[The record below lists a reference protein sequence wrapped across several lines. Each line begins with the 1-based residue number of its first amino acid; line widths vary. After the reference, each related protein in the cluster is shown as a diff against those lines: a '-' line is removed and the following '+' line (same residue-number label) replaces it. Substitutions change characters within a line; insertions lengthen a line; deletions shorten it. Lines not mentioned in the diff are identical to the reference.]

1 MKTRLKAPT
10 APPRRPTGWPF
21 RLRPSPGALMAGLLA
36 AALLASGCSGG
47 DSAARTESGPPAAE
61 AATTAPPDTEAPAA
75 EAAAT
80 APQATEAPT
89 SEAPAAEAAATA
101 PSADETHEEA
111 ESGPERIVSIS
122 PTATEMLF
130 AMGAGDLVVAVDVG
144 SDYPEQAPV
153 SELDGFNPNVEAIA
167 GYEPDLVVM
176 SYDPGDVVGGLTA
189 LGVESLVQSAAA
201 SLDDVYAQIGELG
214 QAAGRPDGAEA
225 LAAEMRAAIDD
236 LVAGAAADGVGLTYY
251 HELDSTYY
259 SVTASTFV
267 GGIYSLFGLENI
279 ADAADADGA
288 AFGYPQLSD
297 EYLIDADPDLI
308 FLADTVCCGQN
319 AATVAERPGWDGLS
333 AVVNGNVVELNDDI
347 ASRWGPRL
355 VEFVSAIAAALAD
368 MARPA

>member
-1 MKTRLKAPT
+1 MKTRLKTPA
-10 APPRRPTGWPF
+10 APPRRPACWLF
-21 RLRPSPGALMAGLLA
+21 RRRPSLVAMMAALLT
-36 AALLASGCSGG
+36 AALLASGCSSD
-47 DSAARTESGPPAAE
+47 DSAARTESGPSATEAPA
-61 AATTAPPDTEAPAA
+61 TAPPDTEAPA
-75 EAAAT
+75 T
-80 APQATEAPT
+80 APPATEAPT
-89 SEAPAAEAAATA
+89 TEAPSDTEAPAPA
-101 PSADETHEEA
+101 PSADEAPGGA

-130 AMGAGDLVVAVDVG
+130 AMGAGDRVVAVDVG

-176 SYDPGDVVGGLTA
+176 SYDPGDVVDGLTA

-201 SLDDVYAQIGELG
+201 SLDDVYAQISELG
-214 QAAGRPDGAEA
+214 QAAGRPDEAEA
-225 LAAEMRAAIDD
+225 LAAEMRSAIDD
-236 LVAGAAADGVGLTYY
+236 LAADAAADGAGLTYY

-279 ADAADADGA
+279 ADAADADGS

-297 EYLIDADPDLI
+297 EYIIDADPDLI
-308 FLADTVCCGQN
+308 FLADTVCCGQSVS
-319 AATVAERPGWDGLS
+319 TVAARPGWDGMS
-333 AVVNGNVVELNDDI
+333 AVVSGNVVELNDDI

-355 VEFVSAIAAALAD
+355 VDFVSAIAAALAD
-368 MARPA
+368 AARPA

>member
-1 MKTRLKAPT
+1 MKTRLKTPA
-10 APPRRPTGWPF
+10 APPRRLAGWLF
-21 RLRPSPGALMAGLLA
+21 RRRPSLAALMAALLT
-36 AALLASGCSGG
+36 AALLASGCSSD
-47 DSAARTESGPPAAE
+47 DSAARTESGPSAAEVPATAPPDTEPAATAPPTTE
-61 AATTAPPDTEAPAA
+61 APTTEAPPDTEAPA
-75 EAAAT
+75 
-80 APQATEAPT
+80 P
-89 SEAPAAEAAATA
+89 A
-101 PSADETHEEA
+101 PSADEAPDGA

-130 AMGAGDLVVAVDVG
+130 AMGAGDRVVAVDVG

-176 SYDPGDVVGGLTA
+176 SYDPGDVVDGLTA

-201 SLDDVYAQIGELG
+201 SLDDVYAQISELG
-214 QAAGRPDGAEA
+214 QAAGRPDEAEA
-225 LAAEMRAAIDD
+225 LAAEMRSAIDD
-236 LVAGAAADGVGLTYY
+236 LAAGAAADGAGLTYY

-279 ADAADADGA
+279 ADAADADGS

-297 EYLIDADPDLI
+297 EYIIDADPDLI
-308 FLADTVCCGQN
+308 FLADTVCCGQSVS
-319 AATVAERPGWDGLS
+319 TVAARPGWDGMS
-333 AVVNGNVVELNDDI
+333 AVVSGNVVELNDDI

-355 VEFVSAIAAALAD
+355 VDFVSAIAAALAD
-368 MARPA
+368 AARPA

>member
-10 APPRRPTGWPF
+10 RRPTGWPF
-21 RLRPSPGALMAGLLA
+21 RLRPSPCALMAALLA

-47 DSAARTESGPPAAE
+47 DSAARTESEPPAAE
-61 AATTAPPDTEAPAA
+61 APTTAPPDAEASAAEAPA
-75 EAAAT
+75 T
-80 APQATEAPT
+80 APPAAEAPT
-89 SEAPAAEAAATA
+89 SEAPATA
-101 PSADETHEEA
+101 PSADETPGEA

-130 AMGAGDLVVAVDVG
+130 AMGAGDLLVAVDVG

-176 SYDPGDVVGGLTA
+176 SYDPGDVAGGLAA

-214 QAAGRPDGAEA
+214 QAAGRTDGAEA

-236 LVAGAAADGVGLTYY
+236 LVAGAAADGAGLTYY

-319 AATVAERPGWDGLS
+319 AATVAARPGWDGLS

-355 VEFVSAIAAALAD
+355 VDFVSAIAAALAD
-368 MARPA
+368 VARPA

>member
-21 RLRPSPGALMAGLLA
+21 RLRPSPGALMAALLA
-36 AALLASGCSGG
+36 AALMASGCSGG
-47 DSAARTESGPPAAE
+47 DSAARSESEPPAAE
-61 AATTAPPDTEAPAA
+61 APATAPPDTEASAA
-75 EAAAT
+75 EAPAT
-80 APQATEAPT
+80 APPATEAPT

-101 PSADETHEEA
+101 PSADETPGEA

-236 LVAGAAADGVGLTYY
+236 LVAGAAADGAGLTYY

-355 VEFVSAIAAALAD
+355 VDFVAAIAAALAD
-368 MARPA
+368 VARPA

>member
-10 APPRRPTGWPF
+10 APPRRPTCWLF
-21 RLRPSPGALMAGLLA
+21 RLRPSLVALMAALLA
-36 AALLASGCSGG
+36 GALLASGCSGG
-47 DSAARTESGPPAAE
+47 DSADRTEGPSAAE
-61 AATTAPPDTEAPAA
+61 APPATEAPATEAPATTLPATEAPSAEAPAA
-75 EAAAT
+75 EA
-80 APQATEAPT
+80 
-89 SEAPAAEAAATA
+89 SDDEAAADASPTTEA
-101 PSADETHEEA
+101 LSGA

-153 SELDGFNPNVEAIA
+153 SGLDGFNPNVEAIA

-176 SYDPGDVVGGLTA
+176 SYDPGDVADGLAA
-189 LGVESLVQSAAA
+189 LGVESLVQSAAV
-201 SLDDVYAQIGELG
+201 SLDDVYAQISELG
-214 QAAGRPDGAEA
+214 QAAGRPDEAEA
-225 LAAEMRAAIDD
+225 LAAEMRTAIDD
-236 LVAGAAADGVGLTYY
+236 LTAGASADGAGLTYY

-297 EYLIDADPDLI
+297 EYIIDADPDLI
-308 FLADTVCCGQN
+308 FLADTVCCGQS
-319 AATVAERPGWDGLS
+319 ASTVADRPGWDGLS
-333 AVVNGNVVELNDDI
+333 AVVSGNVVELNDDI

-355 VEFVSAIAAALAD
+355 VDFVSAIAAALAD
-368 MARPA
+368 AARPA

>member
-1 MKTRLKAPT
+1 MKTRLKTPA
-10 APPRRPTGWPF
+10 APPRRPAGWPF
-21 RLRPSPGALMAGLLA
+21 RLRPSLA
-36 AALLASGCSGG
+36 AVMAALLTAGLLASGCSGN
-47 DSAARTESGPPAAE
+47 DSAAQTESGPSATEVPA
-61 AATTAPPDTEAPAA
+61 TAPPDTAP
-75 EAAAT
+75 AAT
-80 APQATEAPT
+80 APPATEAPAT
-89 SEAPAAEAAATA
+89 EAPSDTEAPAPA
-101 PSADETHEEA
+101 PSADEAPGGA

-130 AMGAGDLVVAVDVG
+130 AMGAGDRVVAVDVG

-176 SYDPGDVVGGLTA
+176 SYDPGDVVDGLTA

-201 SLDDVYAQIGELG
+201 SLDDVYAQISELG
-214 QAAGRPDGAEA
+214 QAAGRPDEAEA

-236 LVAGAAADGVGLTYY
+236 LATGAAADGAGLTYY

-279 ADAADADGA
+279 ADAADADGS

-297 EYLIDADPDLI
+297 EYIIDADPDLI

-319 AATVAERPGWDGLS
+319 ASTVAARPGWDGLS
-333 AVVNGNVVELNDDI
+333 AIVNGNVVELNDDI

-355 VEFVSAIAAALAD
+355 VDFVAAIAEALAD
-368 MARPA
+368 AAQPA

>member
-1 MKTRLKAPT
+1 MKTRLKTPA
-10 APPRRPTGWPF
+10 APPRRPAGWPF
-21 RLRPSPGALMAGLLA
+21 RLRPSLA
-36 AALLASGCSGG
+36 AVMAALLTAGLLASGCSGN
-47 DSAARTESGPPAAE
+47 DSAAQTESGPSATEVPA
-61 AATTAPPDTEAPAA
+61 TAPPDTEP
-75 EAAAT
+75 AAT
-80 APQATEAPT
+80 APPTTEAPATEAPSDT
-89 SEAPAAEAAATA
+89 EAPAPA
-101 PSADETHEEA
+101 PSADEAPGGA

-176 SYDPGDVVGGLTA
+176 SYDPGDVVDGLTA

-201 SLDDVYAQIGELG
+201 SLDDVYAQISELG
-214 QAAGRPDGAEA
+214 QAAGRPDEAEA

-236 LVAGAAADGVGLTYY
+236 LAAGAAADGAGLTYY

-279 ADAADADGA
+279 ADAADADGS

-297 EYLIDADPDLI
+297 EYIIDADPDLI
-308 FLADTVCCGQN
+308 FLADTMCCGQN
-319 AATVAERPGWDGLS
+319 ASTVAARPGWDGLS
-333 AVVNGNVVELNDDI
+333 AIVSGNVVELNDDI

-355 VEFVSAIAAALAD
+355 VDFVAAIAEALAD
-368 MARPA
+368 AAQPA